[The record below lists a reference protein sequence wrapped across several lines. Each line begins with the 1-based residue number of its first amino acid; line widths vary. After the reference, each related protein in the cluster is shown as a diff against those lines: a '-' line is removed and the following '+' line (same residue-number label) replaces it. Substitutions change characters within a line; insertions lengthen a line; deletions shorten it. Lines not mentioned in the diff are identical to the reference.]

1 MSQQTVRDDLAARAP
16 DLSVMVTEAS
26 TATVDL
32 AAEAHGCEPGQ
43 IAKTLCIRVNGEVL
57 LLVTR
62 GDARLDNAKSKQ
74 AFGGRPRMLGA
85 EEVEQLTSHKVG
97 GVCPF
102 GLPAPLPIYM
112 DVSLKVY
119 DQVIP
124 AGGDTH
130 SSVKLS
136 LARLAELGGD
146 KWVDACQ
153 PPVARPE
160 INEAAAD
167 A

>member
-1 MSQQTVRDDLAARAP
+1 MSQQSVRNDLAARAP
-16 DLSVMVTEAS
+16 DLSVIVTEAS
-26 TATVDL
+26 TATVQL
-32 AAEAHGCEPGQ
+32 AAEVHGCEPGQ
-43 IAKTLCIRVNGEVL
+43 IAKTLCIRVNGDVL

-62 GDARLDNAKSKQ
+62 GDARLDNSKSKQ

-102 GLPAPLPIYM
+102 GLPAALPIYL
-112 DVSLKVY
+112 DTSLRVY
-119 DQVIP
+119 DEVIP

-130 SSVKLS
+130 SSVKLP
-136 LARLAELGGD
+136 LARLAELCGD

-153 PPVARPE
+153 PPAP
-160 INEAAAD
+160 AAAPERAD
-167 A
+167 TA

>member
-1 MSQQTVRDDLAARAP
+1 MSLASVQADLAARAP
-16 DLSVMVTEAS
+16 DLVVQVTENS
-26 TATVDL
+26 TATVQL
-32 AAEAHGCEPGQ
+32 AAEVHGVEPGQ

-62 GDARLDNAKSKQ
+62 GDARLDNAKSKS

-85 EEVEQLTSHKVG
+85 EEVQALTSHQVG

-102 GLPAPLPIYM
+102 GLPSPLPIFL
-112 DVSLKVY
+112 DTSIKVY
-119 DQVIP
+119 DVMIP

-130 SSVKLS
+130 ASVTLS
-136 LARLAELGGD
+136 VSRLAELCGN

-153 PPVARPE
+153 PPVLAE
-160 INEAAAD
+160 
-167 A
+167 